1 MKKNNKGGNS
11 LKKIKEE
18 ANKYKN
24 SYLRALADYQNFE
37 KRVLEEKEDVVRNA
51 SKRLIIKFLPI
62 LDNIEKAQIF
72 VKDEGLNMIK
82 QSFYEVLKSEGVEE
96 INVKGQKFNP
106 ELAEAVSIIEGKED
120 GKITEVIRSG
130 YKLNG
135 KVIRPAQVKV
145 EKSSQTD
152 ETTT

>member
-1 MKKNNKGGNS
+1 MKKNNKGGNN

-18 ANKYKN
+18 VNKYKN

-37 KRVLEEKEDVVRNA
+37 KRVLEEKEDVIRNA
-51 SKRLIIKFLPI
+51 SKRLIIKFLPV
-62 LDNIEKAQIF
+62 LDNLEKAQVF

-145 EKSSQTD
+145 EKTSRAD
-152 ETTT
+152 ET